1 LTTGSQSR
9 IQTLWQRLQPLPQIR
24 FFELLLDAFIADAP
38 VEKCQIGG
46 GGGVEE
52 LEILRKHADR
62 AAQIFQSHSAK
73 LLSIEVDAS
82 RSRIVQAEE
91 QAGNRRF
98 AAAGAS
104 EQSQHFARL
113 KLERDVLQD
122 VLLSII
128 AESDGAEC
136 DRQRV
141 ARQRGVSLVLKTR
154 LNMKKLL
161 DAFDAGGCLLQIF
174 DLLLNGLQRRG
185 KHNDGVHKQA
195 GSANS
200 ELMLD
205 VQVWA
210 QGQPGCVADDIQ
222 EVGAEEGQIA

>member
-38 VEKCQIGG
+38 VEKCQIVADAGM
-46 GGGVEE
+46 EE
-52 LEILRKHADR
+52 LHILRNHADM
-62 AAQIFQSHSAK
+62 AGQIFQSHSAK
-73 LLSIEVDAS
+73 LLSIEVDTS

-185 KHNDGVHKQA
+185 KHTDVVHKQV

-200 ELMLD
+200 DLMLD
-205 VQVWA
+205 VQVCS
-210 QGQPGCVADDIQ
+210 QGQITIGTAYLFVYYI
-222 EVGAEEGQIA
+222 